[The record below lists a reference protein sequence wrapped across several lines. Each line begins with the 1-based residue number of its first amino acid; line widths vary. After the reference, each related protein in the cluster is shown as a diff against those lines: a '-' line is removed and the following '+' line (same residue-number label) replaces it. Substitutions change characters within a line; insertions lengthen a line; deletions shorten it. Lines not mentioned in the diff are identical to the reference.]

1 MVSANLTA
9 LMRAYE
15 PEGMVSIED
24 VEMSLPVFLH
34 HRSMFFPSWYSL
46 YLIIIYFLF
55 VCLFLGYLIISS
67 TKTEIKCALF
77 INLSPTSLW
86 LNK

>member
-15 PEGMVSIED
+15 QKSKVSTEN

-34 HRSMFFPSWYSL
+34 QRSMFVPSWYSL
-46 YLIIIYFLF
+46 YSVIIYFF
-55 VCLFLGYLIISS
+55 VCLFLGYLIINS
-67 TKTEIKCALF
+67 TKIEIKCALF
-77 INLSPTSLW
+77 INLSPTSL
-86 LNK
+86 

>member
-15 PEGMVSIED
+15 PESMVNTEE
-24 VEMSLPVFLH
+24 VEMSLSVFLH

-46 YLIIIYFLF
+46 YLIIIYLF

-77 INLSPTSLW
+77 INLSPTSL
-86 LNK
+86 